1 MAGVAFPLQAGADAP
16 ADGHYKE
23 TVMIGGYEDL
33 RSEVCEI
40 LGGEVTSEDVDV
52 AVEAIVHEEGLTATT
67 ALMELNVLAQT
78 ENRRHPIPEH
88 HFSAPKN
95 SIFRA
100 RPGRKNIFLL
110 PCVGTPKR
118 VYAIFHH

>member
-1 MAGVAFPLQAGADAP
+1 
-16 ADGHYKE
+16 
-23 TVMIGGYEDL
+23 MIGGYEDL

-78 ENRRHPIPEH
+78 ENGRTTLRNELAAWIMHERDIEDERTVQRAQLALTHLLQALGGERRRTG
-88 HFSAPKN
+88 
-95 SIFRA
+95 FRQS
-100 RPGRKNIFLL
+100 
-110 PCVGTPKR
+110 
-118 VYAIFHH
+118 